1 MVARCLRVSGDEDS
15 VMSYERFIHIQEIQL
30 VKQQD
35 WYLMFV
41 YLVSESQRKD
51 EVQEKDKPT

>member
-1 MVARCLRVSGDEDS
+1 
-15 VMSYERFIHIQEIQL
+15 MSYERFIHIQEIQL